1 MSAWPERLH
10 APYRARDAFTLSINE
25 RPDYLH
31 FKVTGE
37 NSEASVRGYLQ
48 KAHDTHRSPRQR
60 ASSRSICGVQLGTL
74 QMFQIASEGRSVAF
88 HRPEDRV
95 HGHESRARFDDTKFV
110 EDVAVNRG
118 MNARAFRTVAE
129 AEQWSCRRADCRSGV
144 ASGESGYLI
153 HIRLRPLG
161 DVGAVRR
168 AAILRREDG
177 RHRFRLDR
185 TRPTSMSVPATMRT
199 ML

>member
-1 MSAWPERLH
+1 MSAPGRNGCTRPIVL
-10 APYRARDAFTLSINE
+10 AMTFTLSINE

-48 KAHDTHRSPRQR
+48 KAHDMCIARQR
-60 ASSRSICGVQLGTL
+60 QRPLVEEHLRGLQLGTL
-74 QMFQIASEGRSVAF
+74 QMFQIASEGSVRSRSIVRKIAYVDTN
-88 HRPEDRV
+88 PE
-95 HGHESRARFDDTKFV
+95 HAFDDTKFV

-118 MNARAFRTVAE
+118 MNVRAFRTVAE
-129 AEQWSCRRADCRSGV
+129 AEQWSCRRRRLPLRC
-144 ASGESGYLI
+144 
-153 HIRLRPLG
+153 RLRRIRVP
-161 DVGAVRR
+161 DPHQAQAVGRQRVAA

-185 TRPTSMSVPATMRT
+185 TLRPR
-199 ML
+199 